1 MTMAESNEAQLAHL
15 TGWFRRRPTSL
26 EFWELLV
33 TDRRV
38 VWCFVGESFKSLL
51 LQADTG
57 ERGRREVEQSTAE
70 RALALDDRNF
80 AVPLESLQ
88 SVRLREGSLFRRAAL
103 TVTWREDDAST
114 SFELYGTSTSDSQ
127 VGTVEALG
135 EEPAL
140 SHVDVGVETSG
151 RLL

>member
-1 MTMAESNEAQLAHL
+1 MAESNETRLARF

-51 LQADTG
+51 LRADTG
-57 ERGRREVEQSTAE
+57 ERGRREVERSSAE

-80 AVPLESLQ
+80 AVALESLQ
-88 SVRLREGSLFRRAAL
+88 SVRLREGSRFRRTAL
-103 TVTWREDDAST
+103 TVTWRDDDSST
-114 SFELYGTSTSDSQ
+114 SVELYGTRSSDSQ
-127 VGTVEALG
+127 VDVVEALA

-140 SHVDVGVETSG
+140 SHVDIGVETSG